1 MTVTS
6 LGDFFPASILAL
18 GYSLCEYEGLGSDI
32 LILYTMVI
40 KGPIMFVTW

>member
-6 LGDFFPASILAL
+6 LGDFIPASVSAL
-18 GYSLCEYEGLGSDI
+18 GYILCEYEGLGSDI

-40 KGPIMFVTW
+40 IGPIMLVTW

>member
-18 GYSLCEYEGLGSDI
+18 GYILCEYEWLGSDI
-32 LILYTMVI
+32 LILHTMVI
-40 KGPIMFVTW
+40 IGPIMLVT